1 MNAFDQYESEFTRKV
16 SILRDKISQANNLSG
31 EKKKAVISEAERQ
44 IEDAGQTLQYM
55 EKCLKSVS
63 REGARRMEIRL
74 KDYTS
79 DFARLKKDLQHAA
92 LVTSSYDRDF
102 QNSTNQSG
110 WNNGMD
116 VRSQILVGTQT
127 LDESSERLVNTH
139 RIAVETETIGENVLG
154 EMNTQKQTLERARD
168 NLSTIDDNVTKGRRI
183 LSSMSRR
190 IATNKLILAFIIL
203 ILLAANG
210 LVIYFKWVRTLV

>member
-1 MNAFDQYESEFTRKV
+1 
-16 SILRDKISQANNLSG
+16 
-31 EKKKAVISEAERQ
+31 
-44 IEDAGQTLQYM
+44 
-55 EKCLKSVS
+55 
-63 REGARRMEIRL
+63 
-74 KDYTS
+74 
-79 DFARLKKDLQHAA
+79 
-92 LVTSSYDRDF
+92 
-102 QNSTNQSG
+102 
-110 WNNGMD
+110 MD